1 MTGPAAPP
9 SELAFLT
16 ALWEVWQ
23 ELTVRG
29 EAHLRARHDLDLRSY
44 IALASIEAGVAGPA
58 ELARETGMPR
68 YEVSRILRGLEARG
82 AVTRSAQSSA
92 QSPGALPSD
101 GRRVS
106 VTVTPAGSALCAGAL
121 DTIRALAGPPL
132 SALGPDA
139 GPLTRDLGRLA
150 RAVRVLPLRPDEP
163 TDGPHPH
170 EQESP

>member
-1 MTGPAAPP
+1 MTGPASPPSEPP

-29 EAHLRARHDLDLRSY
+29 EAQLRARHDLDLRSY
-44 IALASIEAGVAGPA
+44 IALAHIEAGVAGPA

-82 AVTRSAQSSA
+82 AVTRAA
-92 QSPGALPSD
+92 QSPALSPGAPPPD

-106 VTVTPAGSALCAGAL
+106 VKVTPAGSALSAGAL

-132 SALGPDA
+132 AALGPDA
-139 GPLTRDLGRLA
+139 GPLTRNLGALA
-150 RAVRVLPLRPDEP
+150 RAVRALPLRSDP
-163 TDGPHPH
+163 
-170 EQESP
+170 QESP